1 MKIIIEGPDGA
12 GKSTLADAISR
23 KTGFP
28 VVHLTNVEPDKMDV
42 QFKNALALDNVVLD
56 RYILSNL
63 AYNKACGAAKVS
75 DDIKDACCR
84 DMEDPS
90 IVVLCLPG
98 YCNRYSGGCDMYIEH
113 FSKLKAERHEEFTN
127 EEEMRKVWEY
137 MGDAGDAMTISG
149 RQQPTAYD
157 LFLGMT
163 SEKYFGDTVSSVLR
177 ELDKHE
183 AERRIRQ
190 DQDPD

>member
-1 MKIIIEGPDGA
+1 
-12 GKSTLADAISR
+12 
-23 KTGFP
+23 
-28 VVHLTNVEPDKMDV
+28 
-42 QFKNALALDNVVLD
+42 
-56 RYILSNL
+56 
-63 AYNKACGAAKVS
+63 
-75 DDIKDACCR
+75 
-84 DMEDPS
+84 
-90 IVVLCLPG
+90 
-98 YCNRYSGGCDMYIEH
+98 
-113 FSKLKAERHEEFTN
+113 
-127 EEEMRKVWEY
+127 MRKVWEY